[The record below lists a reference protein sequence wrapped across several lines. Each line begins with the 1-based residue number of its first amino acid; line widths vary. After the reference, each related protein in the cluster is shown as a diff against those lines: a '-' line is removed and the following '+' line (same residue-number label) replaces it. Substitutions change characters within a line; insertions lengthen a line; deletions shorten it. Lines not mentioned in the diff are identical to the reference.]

1 MSGWKSVMSGDPQGS
16 VLGPIFFTIFINY
29 TDSGIECT
37 LSKFAVD
44 SKLWGE
50 VDTPER
56 WDAI

>member
-1 MSGWKSVMSGDPQGS
+1 MMSGDPQGS